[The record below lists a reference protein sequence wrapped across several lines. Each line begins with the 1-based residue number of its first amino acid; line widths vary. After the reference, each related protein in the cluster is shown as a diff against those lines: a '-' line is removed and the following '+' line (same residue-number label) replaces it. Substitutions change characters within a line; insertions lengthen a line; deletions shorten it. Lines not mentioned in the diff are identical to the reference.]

1 MSHILENLTN
11 LTSVS
16 PRSVSYPA
24 PTYYAHLVA
33 DRARKHHN
41 DLAGAADCSGSTSG
55 SAGSVRLSEADRR
68 KIQEILE
75 KGGVRPM
82 YFV

>member
-1 MSHILENLTN
+1 M
-11 LTSVS
+11 
-16 PRSVSYPA
+16 SYPT

-41 DLAGAADCSGSTSG
+41 ELASAKEGSVSGSGSG
-55 SAGSVRLSEADRR
+55 GYDLPENH
-68 KIQEILE
+68 KNEIKKLVE
-75 KGGVRPM
+75 EGVKNSM

>member
-1 MSHILENLTN
+1 MTVGM
-11 LTSVS
+11 T
-16 PRSVSYPA
+16 RSVSYPA

-41 DLAGAADCSGSTSG
+41 DLAGAADWGGSSSG
-55 SAGSVRLSEADRR
+55 SAGSLQLSEADRR
-68 KIQEILE
+68 KIQETLE
-75 KGGVRPM
+75 AGVSQNM

>member
-1 MSHILENLTN
+1 MPTIADCHLA
-11 LTSVS
+11 
-16 PRSVSYPA
+16 RSVSYPA

-41 DLAGAADCSGSTSG
+41 DLAGAADWAGSTSG
-55 SAGSVRLSEADRR
+55 SAGSLKLSEDDKRR
-68 KIQEILE
+68 IQKIIEDGE
-75 KGGVRPM
+75 AKPTM